1 MINHV
6 VMIKFKPE
14 VRESDIKDLEQSL
27 DSLPNTVL
35 EILSYEF
42 GKDIIKS
49 DRSFDFALVALFAN
63 TETLKR
69 YQDHPD
75 HLVIVDRLKQ
85 MCVNIYTV
93 DFEGTDSGSLK
104 KDETSEYEKF
114 EF

>member
-14 VRESDIKDLEQSL
+14 VAESDIKNLEQSL
-27 DSLPNTVL
+27 DALPNTVL

-49 DRSFDFALVALFAN
+49 ERSFDFALVGLFAN
-63 TETLKR
+63 TETLER
-69 YQDHPD
+69 YQNHPD
-75 HLVIVDRLKQ
+75 HLAIIDTLKG
-85 MCVNIYTV
+85 MCENIYTV

-104 KDETSEYEKF
+104 KDEASQYEKI

>member
-14 VRESDIKDLEQSL
+14 VRESDIKNLEQSL
-27 DSLPNTVL
+27 DTLPNTVL

-42 GKDIIKS
+42 GKNIVKS
-49 DRSFDFALVALFAN
+49 DRSFDFALVALLAN

-69 YQDHPD
+69 YLDHPD
-75 HLVIVDRLKQ
+75 HLVIVDTLKP
-85 MCVNIYTV
+85 MCENIYTV
-93 DFEGTDSGSLK
+93 DFEGTDSGSLG